1 MDLNASVPASAPS
14 SASANTSQTGQTG
27 KQETVAAAAAAES
40 KEENMTPKDT
50 VEISDAAEAAS
61 EKAKSEEGHWKDF
74 DMDAFQQGIRNQLLE
89 SINESRNALK
99 DAGVELYESE
109 GDSVLYNLGD
119 KDVKAAEV
127 PEYWNAENT
136 SQRIVD
142 FAMSFRELAPE
153 LTDEE
158 YINQVRDAVELG
170 YKLAKQDVG
179 AMPGPS
185 AQLFN
190 DTYNLTMEKF
200 DKYMEEA
207 QNRTSEVAKGTAQ

>member
-14 SASANTSQTGQTG
+14 SAPATTSQTGQTG
-27 KQETVAAAAAAES
+27 KQETVATAAAAES
-40 KEENMTPKDT
+40 QEENMTPKDT

-61 EKAKSEEGHWKDF
+61 EKAKGNEGHWKDF

-127 PEYWNAENT
+127 PEY
-136 SQRIVD
+136 
-142 FAMSFRELAPE
+142 
-153 LTDEE
+153 
-158 YINQVRDAVELG
+158 AV
-170 YKLAKQDVG
+170 
-179 AMPGPS
+179 
-185 AQLFN
+185 
-190 DTYNLTMEKF
+190 
-200 DKYMEEA
+200 
-207 QNRTSEVAKGTAQ
+207 